1 MLTELKLP
9 ESGMGITEGTIIK
22 WNKAAGEQISAG
34 EILVEVET
42 AKAVTE
48 VHSPIDGVLQEIL
61 FPAGTTAEVNATIAV
76 LRGTT
81 RAE

>member
-22 WNKAAGEQISAG
+22 WNKEAGEKVSAG
-34 EILVEVET
+34 ELLVEVET

-48 VHSPIDGVLQEIL
+48 VRSPIDGILQEVRV
-61 FPAGTTAEVNATIAV
+61 PAGMTAEVNATLAV
-76 LRGTT
+76 LRSDV
-81 RAE
+81 